1 MEFIL
6 PTRAGYVNHWK
17 KRVAELQLTET
28 QNLGGSRSGKK
39 KKKKKTCERTTL
51 LISSHL
57 NRGQD
62 YGQGEKR
69 DLSVCYI
76 NY

>member
-39 KKKKKTCERTTL
+39 KKKKRPVKEPL
-51 LISSHL
+51 FSSL
-57 NRGQD
+57 A
-62 YGQGEKR
+62 
-69 DLSVCYI
+69 I
-76 NY
+76 